1 MRQTL
6 QLQHFKGFCCFV
18 HVTFLWVDASV
29 DAKNDTLNATCC
41 VYSLALL
48 RQKWRINGWIK
59 PHTFSL
65 SSFCFQV
72 TEETAQMVE
81 SVGYGVTLRG
91 VVNVKGKGELTT
103 YFINTDQSSPQ
114 F

>member
-1 MRQTL
+1 MN
-6 QLQHFKGFCCFV
+6 GCI
-18 HVTFLWVDASV
+18 S
-29 DAKNDTLNATCC
+29 
-41 VYSLALL
+41 
-48 RQKWRINGWIK
+48 GWIK
-59 PHTFSL
+59 SHTFSL
-65 SSFCFQV
+65 SSFSFCSQV